1 MIEWLKLVADSF
13 EKVPKT
19 VIRCFVAYISLMSLI
34 SVCVTCYD
42 KYAAKHRPEHRT
54 PEKTLIL
61 LSALGGSAAMF
72 VTMLIIRHK
81 TRHASFMIGIPAII
95 LAQAA
100 LICALITLFG

>member
-1 MIEWLKLVADSF
+1 MIEWFKNLAESF
-13 EKVPKT
+13 GNIPKT
-19 VIRCFVAYISLMSLI
+19 VILCFLAYIGIMSLI

-54 PEKTLIL
+54 PEKTLIII
-61 LSALGGSAAMF
+61 SALGGSVAMF

-81 TRHASFMIGIPAII
+81 TLHPSFMIGIPAII

-100 LICALITLFG
+100 LILALITLF